1 MIRDITLT
9 FDNGPTEAVT
19 PQVLDV
25 LERHG
30 IKATFFVLGRNL
42 QTPQTTALIERAA
55 RAGHWIGNHTFT
67 HSVPLGL
74 TQGPEV
80 ARREI
85 TDTQALIEHVAG
97 PRRLFRPFG
106 GGGKLGA
113 HLLSASAL
121 SLLQDGGYTCVL
133 WNSIPHDWDDP
144 QGWVETA
151 LDQCRAQPWSLVV
164 LHDYDTGAMANL
176 ERFILCAQAQG
187 ARFRQDFPT
196 ECVPL
201 EQGRAT
207 QSLAPFTSS

>member
-19 PQVLDV
+19 PHVLDV

-30 IKATFFVLGRNL
+30 IKASFFVLGRNL
-42 QTPQTTALIERAA
+42 QTPQTRALIERAA

-74 TQGPEV
+74 TQGPEI

-85 TDTQALIEHVAG
+85 TDTQALIEHVAS

-106 GGGKLGA
+106 GGGKLGS

-144 QGWVETA
+144 QG
-151 LDQCRAQPWSLVV
+151 
-164 LHDYDTGAMANL
+164 
-176 ERFILCAQAQG
+176 
-187 ARFRQDFPT
+187 
-196 ECVPL
+196 
-201 EQGRAT
+201 RAT
-207 QSLAPFTSS
+207 QPLEPFTSS